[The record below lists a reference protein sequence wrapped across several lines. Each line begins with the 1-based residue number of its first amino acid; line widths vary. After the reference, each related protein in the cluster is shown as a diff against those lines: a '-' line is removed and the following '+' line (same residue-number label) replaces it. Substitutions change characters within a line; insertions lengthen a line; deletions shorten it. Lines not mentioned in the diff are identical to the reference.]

1 MHSGPVKQCVLLSQ
15 DVGMGSR
22 TLARVMVCHL
32 SVHSMHATVWQG
44 RSTVPLSDLIAFVCL
59 DDKKEPPVQ
68 PPSAQV
74 CDCHGRVCD
83 WYSNWGWLGAR
94 FRPSSKKYF

>member
-59 DDKKEPPVQ
+59 DDKKEPSVE

-74 CDCHGRVCD
+74 YDCHGRVRPVGRLRCLV
-83 WYSNWGWLGAR
+83 YSWMRLL
-94 FRPSSKKYF
+94 